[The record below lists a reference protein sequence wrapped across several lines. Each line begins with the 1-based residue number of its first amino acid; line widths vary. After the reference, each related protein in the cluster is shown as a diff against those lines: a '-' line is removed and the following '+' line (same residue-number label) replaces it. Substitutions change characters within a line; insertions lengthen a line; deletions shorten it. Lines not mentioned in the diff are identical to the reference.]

1 MAEPETCQ
9 LIKSLTLLDVRDNY
23 VKWYALRRTF
33 DPTLKLNQ
41 FDLMATLLGF
51 LLKECKNL
59 QVLVFESAFKLQLI
73 LSSKTQ
79 RGTIP
84 YPFLTQSLKKLYL
97 GDTDRAFQM
106 MVTAR
111 NVIWMMTFCTQLRTL
126 AAGFTVSWADA
137 NFLAECQEGFERKSK
152 VKELAIIPHFIWDA
166 KYDRNMRK
174 YKPRPSIYVI
184 AQSNIETQCIS
195 RLPISSNL
203 SRSLV
208 EKDGKREENQN
219 KDHKF

>member
-1 MAEPETCQ
+1 MLSKKTCQALISRSRLFLRPHIFKLTSLISFSLLSRSRDATLRGISLTCTNAHARYRKALLKQLSFTVNHLDGFLDLAMAEPETCQ
-9 LIKSLTLLDVRDNY
+9 LIKSLTLLDVTDNY

-41 FDLMATLLGF
+41 YDLMATLLGF

-73 LSSKTQ
+73 LSGKTQ

-111 NVIWMMTFCTQLRTL
+111 NVIWMMTFVL
-126 AAGFTVSWADA
+126 
-137 NFLAECQEGFERKSK
+137 N
-152 VKELAIIPHFIWDA
+152 
-166 KYDRNMRK
+166 
-174 YKPRPSIYVI
+174 
-184 AQSNIETQCIS
+184 
-195 RLPISSNL
+195 
-203 SRSLV
+203 
-208 EKDGKREENQN
+208 
-219 KDHKF
+219 